1 MVREHRKE
9 ARRQQK
15 RQGEAADPAHGPLSG
30 PEPAVAGD
38 AVAENEDVGRADMH
52 SYCCVDYTR
61 TLDVAALRLFRLRRR
76 LKEQVQDRSAF
87 PAEHP
92 FAHTDYLEVEPWVT
106 PLSLQVVPGTIW
118 LKRIARGV
126 WQNMP
131 GSCQDT

>member
-1 MVREHRKE
+1 MVQEQLVVREHRKE

-15 RQGEAADPAHGPLSG
+15 RQGEAADPVHGPLSG

-76 LKEQVQDRSAF
+76 LKEQVQDRSAS
-87 PAEHP
+87 PVEHLLP
-92 FAHTDYLEVEPWVT
+92 TLIILQVEP
-106 PLSLQVVPGTIW
+106 
-118 LKRIARGV
+118 
-126 WQNMP
+126 
-131 GSCQDT
+131 